1 MTVILVTVVHL
12 AVAVSSVLLIS
23 AVVRLRRRGPGGH
36 VHDVMEAAFLGGGPG
51 RVADA
56 AIAGMHA
63 DGRLIVGGPGIVSVP
78 HPVARN
84 EVEQA
89 VLQEHAT
96 APSGALHTLRLAV
109 MRGPAV
115 QRVGD
120 GLAAR
125 GLLVPPAEA
134 RGPRR
139 WGGIQALLC
148 FLGLPVCFVLAI
160 MVFVAGSVPGDG
172 SPAGFSLLP
181 TLFAGAVV
189 GMVCSSLTG
198 RRITAAGQRALREF
212 VAAHPYGGAP
222 ADRLVAA
229 HGITALPDPLLQQQ
243 LLAATRLRPGR
254 DFSTAGSTAAAV
266 VAWCSGGDPGSGSG
280 CGGSGSGCG
289 ANSCGGGGGSSGG
302 GSCGGGGGG
311 SSCGGGGGGGS
322 SCGGGGGGGGS
333 SCGGGGGGGGSS
345 CGGGGG
351 GGS

>member
-1 MTVILVTVVHL
+1 MTVVLVTVVHL

-23 AVVRLRRRGPGGH
+23 AVVRLRRRGQGGP

-63 DGRLIVGGPGIVSVP
+63 DGRMVIGGPSIVSVP

-89 VLQEHAT
+89 VIQEHAM

-120 GLAAR
+120 ALAAR

-139 WGGIQALLC
+139 WGGIQALVC
-148 FLGLPVCFVLAI
+148 FIGLPVCFVLAI

-181 TLFAGAVV
+181 TLFAGVVV
-189 GMVCSSLTG
+189 GMVCSSVTG

-212 VAAHPYGGAP
+212 VAAHPYGGGAS

-229 HGITALPDPLLQQQ
+229 YGITALPDPVLQRQ
-243 LLAATRLRPGR
+243 LRAAALPRSGHR
-254 DFSTAGSTAAAV
+254 FSTVGHTSAEA
-266 VAWCSGGDPGSGSG
+266 VAWCSGGDPGSGTG

-289 ANSCGGGGGSSGG
+289 ANSCGSSGGSSGS
-302 GSCGGGGGG
+302 SCGGGSGSSCGGGG
-311 SSCGGGGGGGS
+311 SSCGGGS
-322 SCGGGGGGGGS
+322 S
-333 SCGGGGGGGGSS
+333 
-345 CGGGGG
+345 
-351 GGS
+351 